1 MRLLALAV
9 AAIALA
15 LPLAIDQPFYTNI
28 ASQILIAAIFAASLN
43 IIVGYGGL
51 ISLGHAAFLGIAAY
65 TAAWMTVSFG
75 YGHLLAAAAALGAAT
90 IAAALFGLLA
100 LRATGLG
107 FLMITLALG
116 QSLWGV
122 AYRWVEV
129 TNGDNGITGIVRPM
143 PFGLELYEPKAFYA
157 FALAVFLPAMAT
169 IAAFVK
175 APLGAALVGT
185 RDQPRRM
192 SALGHHVWGIRWI
205 AFVFAGFWAGVAG
218 LLFLYYNQYINPH
231 ALGLL
236 ASAEGMLMVIAGG
249 PATLL
254 GPVVGAALVVI
265 LKNVVSAWVTR
276 WMFLLGAVFV
286 LLVVFVPEG
295 IVPGVVRLFRARA
308 GRRTAR
314 VTHASRARA

>member
-1 MRLLALAV
+1 MRLFALAV

-15 LPLAIDQPFYTNI
+15 LPLAIQQPFYTNI
-28 ASQILIAAIFAASLN
+28 ASQILIAAIFAGSLN

-51 ISLGHAAFLGIAAY
+51 VSLGHAAFLGIAAY
-65 TAAWMTVSFG
+65 TAAWMTVTFG
-75 YGHLLAAAAALGAAT
+75 YGHLAAAAAALGAAT
-90 IAAALFGLLA
+90 AGAALFGLLA

-129 TNGDNGITGIVRPM
+129 TNGDNGITGILRPM
-143 PFGLELYEPKAFYA
+143 PFGLDLNEPKAFYA
-157 FALAVFLPAMAT
+157 FVLAVFLPAMAA

-175 APLGAALVGT
+175 APLGAVLVGT

-192 SALGHHVWGIRWI
+192 SALGHHVWAIRWI
-205 AFVFAGFWAGVAG
+205 AFVFAGFWGGVAG
-218 LLFLYYNQYINPH
+218 LLFLYYNQYINPY

-236 ASAEGMLMVIAGG
+236 SSAEGMLMVIAGG

-295 IVPGVVRLFRARA
+295 IVPGIVRLFRARA
-308 GRRTAR
+308 RGRAAK
-314 VTHASRARA
+314 VTHATRARA

>member
-1 MRLLALAV
+1 MRLLALA
-9 AAIALA
+9 AAVVALA
-15 LPLAIDQPFYTNI
+15 LPLAINEPFYTNI
-28 ASQILIAAIFAASLN
+28 ASQILIAAIFAGSLN
-43 IIVGYGGL
+43 ILVGYGGL
-51 ISLGHAAFLGIAAY
+51 VSLGHAGFLGISAY
-65 TAAWMTVSFG
+65 TAAWMTVTFG

-129 TNGDNGITGIVRPM
+129 TNGDNGITGILRPM
-143 PFGLELYEPKAFYA
+143 PFGLALDEPKAFYG
-157 FALAVFLPAMAT
+157 FALAVFLPAMAA

-205 AFVFAGFWAGVAG
+205 AFIFAGFWAGVAG

-236 ASAEGMLMVIAGG
+236 ASAEGLLMVIAGG

-295 IVPGVVRLFRARA
+295 IVPGIVRLFRARA
-308 GRRTAR
+308 AGRAAR